1 MSLSLICAGSATRP
15 WGCSAGLCRLPQ
27 CSHEFLRAS
36 GRDNRRIARPKVL
49 VVTPHPVIGAGI
61 ETVLRLEDLYDV
73 RRVGTLA
80 EGVTQA
86 RSWPADAA
94 LIDGVLIDRGWTDL
108 EVPCYVLSGDAETG
122 ERLAAQVPSARGWL
136 PKDASPSRLVEAI
149 DRSLGIVRV
158 GTGVRGTL
166 GLLLAVVIVV
176 VFVAALGLFV
186 WRFFLS

>member
-1 MSLSLICAGSATRP
+1 MGDVQQDYAEFPPRSPKLP
-15 WGCSAGLCRLPQ
+15 WS
-27 CSHEFLRAS
+27 S
-36 GRDNRRIARPKVL
+36 GRDNRRIVRPKVL

-80 EGVTQA
+80 EGVAQA
-86 RSWPADAA
+86 QSGPADAA
-94 LIDGVLIDRGWTDL
+94 LIDGVLIDGGWTDL
-108 EVPCYVLSGDAETG
+108 GVPCYVLSGDAESG

-136 PKDASPSRLVEAI
+136 PKDASPARLVEAI